1 MSAFDLVDV
10 MTFHQNGEGNSQTFA
25 KSAEVHNLS
34 SIITSTALLL
44 EKLILFFGK

>member
-1 MSAFDLVDV
+1 MAQAII
-10 MTFHQNGEGNSQTFA
+10 FHQNGKGNSQTFA

-44 EKLILFFGK
+44 EKFLLFSGK